1 VTSDPAE
8 LCRLIAA
15 VGPLDE
21 AAMAAARARQ
31 AQLIKPPGSLGRLEE
46 LACQLAG
53 ITGQPRPRLE
63 RAVVL
68 VLAADH
74 GVVSEGVSA
83 YPAAVTAQM
92 ARAVL
97 AGQAAISVL
106 ARQAGAAVQV
116 IDIGTAGDGVAAPA
130 ASPGGALIV
139 RKWRRGTANLAA
151 GPALARAEALA
162 ALTAGAAIATAAAA
176 AGGTVV
182 LTGELGIGNTTAA
195 AALTAVMTGQ
205 PPAATT
211 GRGAGLDDAGLRR
224 KIAIV
229 ERALAV
235 NRPDPADPLGV
246 LAAVGGLEIAGLVG
260 VILGAAAGRAP
271 VVLDGYITG
280 AAALVAVALCPA
292 ARGYLIAGHCSAEP
306 GHRLALAHLGLAPL
320 LDLDLRLGEG
330 TGAVLAL
337 PLVRAAAATLD
348 QMATF
353 AEAGAAGKGNR

>member
-1 VTSDPAE
+1 MTSDVTT
-8 LCRLIAA
+8 LGHLVAA
-15 VGPLDE
+15 IRPLDD

-63 RAVVL
+63 HAVVL
-68 VLAADH
+68 ILAADH

-106 ARQAGAAVQV
+106 ARQASAAVRV
-116 IDIGTAGDGVAAPA
+116 IDIGIAGDGAAAPILSA
-130 ASPGGALIV
+130 DEALLV
-139 RKWRRGTANLAA
+139 RKQRCGTANLAA
-151 GPALARAEALA
+151 GPALARDEALA
-162 ALTAGAAIATAAAA
+162 ALIAGAAIAAAAT
-176 AGGTVV
+176 AGGDTIV

-205 PPAATT
+205 PPARTT
-211 GRGAGLDDAGLRR
+211 GRGTGLDDAGLRR
-224 KIAIV
+224 KIAVV

-235 NRPDPADPLGV
+235 NHPDPADPLGV

-271 VVLDGYITG
+271 VLLDGYITG
-280 AAALVAVALCPA
+280 AAALIAVALCPA

-353 AEAGAAGKGNR
+353 AEAGVASQSDR